1 MFAPGYKT
9 PRSLQMNVG
18 IQREIRRGMVFSA
31 DYLRNVGTRSL
42 LSIDQNHEGDVKN
55 FNPSAAVAAINE
67 TNASFGCRTG
77 NRWSGLRHCGW
88 CLDVGFRWLWLA
100 KFHQHWRSCL
110 SLSI

>member
-42 LSIDQNHEGDVKN
+42 LSIV
-55 FNPSAAVAAINE
+55 E
-67 TNASFGCRTG
+67 TT
-77 NRWSGLRHCGW
+77 
-88 CLDVGFRWLWLA
+88 
-100 KFHQHWRSCL
+100 KET
-110 SLSI
+110 